1 MPASKAKQTAVAE
14 RRARVIQLKIAGVD
28 NETIAREVGLA
39 NPADVSQDVTRAFQR
54 AKAIEG
60 QELDALKTLELARY
74 DRAQAALWPKV
85 LKGDLHAIDTF
96 IRLSARRC
104 RVLGLDATQEL
115 KILTMDL
122 LDAELIKLR
131 EEVALAEQ
139 ALAEEMEG
147 EDA

>member
-14 RRARVIQLKIAGVD
+14 RRAKVIQMKIAGVD
-28 NETIAREVGLA
+28 NATIARECGHA
-39 NPADVSQDVTRAFQR
+39 NPADVSQDITRAFRR
-54 AKAIEG
+54 AKATEA

-85 LKGDLHAIDTF
+85 LKGDLRAIDTF

-104 RVLGLDATQEL
+104 RVLGLDAVQEL
-115 KILTMDL
+115 KVLTMDL

-139 ALAEEMEG
+139 VLAEER
-147 EDA
+147 EDEEV

>member
-1 MPASKAKQTAVAE
+1 MPASKAQQTLVAE
-14 RRARVIQLKIAGVD
+14 RRAKVIQMKIAGID
-28 NETIAREVGLA
+28 NETIARTVGLK

-60 QELDALKTLELARY
+60 QEIDALKAIELARY

-85 LKGDLHAIDTF
+85 LKGDLRAIDTF

-104 RVLGLDATQEL
+104 RVLGLDAIQEL
-115 KILTMDL
+115 KVLTMDL

-131 EEVALAEQ
+131 QEVALAENV
-139 ALAEEMEG
+139 LKEEREAEEV
-147 EDA
+147 